1 MFFEWTLLTLLSALT
16 LFVMVKMFYFKNMN
30 IKENR
35 NNEMMRLTLRE
46 AEVLIRK
53 YQIQLQRAIGNIDI
67 LTEELTRL
75 RNDQK
80 VLKQR
85 NSKHR
90 VESDQLRNKIKDL
103 QSRIDALL

>member
-1 MFFEWTLLTLLSALT
+1 MFFQWTLLTIIFVIALYLL
-16 LFVMVKMFYFKNMN
+16 VKMFYFKNMH
-30 IKENR
+30 IRENR
-35 NNEMMRLTLRE
+35 HSEMMKLTIRE
-46 AEVLIRK
+46 AETLIRK

-67 LTEELTRL
+67 LTEELTKL

-90 VESDQLRNKIKDL
+90 MESDQLRSKIKDL
-103 QSRIDALL
+103 ESRIDALL